1 MSIAEA
7 AVEPRNEYVD
17 FWNTILV
24 PKFVRWRHIIVDG
37 LTLHSAKIFP
47 SLEVHEG
54 DKVVDAGC
62 GFGDTAIQLA
72 RLVGPTGSVLAV
84 DCCDG
89 FLAYGRQDAKAAG
102 ISNVTFLEADVQ
114 AYPFKPVHD
123 FCFSRFG
130 TQFFESPVAGLRNMR
145 ATLKPGGVMTMVVWR
160 GIKDN
165 PWLGLGKETV
175 LKFLPPPGENA
186 LSCGPGP
193 FSMADTGV
201 VTKQLEIAGYKD
213 IQFEQVDAELFVGN
227 DVDDAVAFQLAIGPA
242 GEVYR
247 EAGELAEQRH
257 GEIHRNCH
265 HLAMGEIHHPHDAE
279 DHRQAERCAA
289 RVDQPQRQQLD
300 REQQHRRREEQ
311 YQRPAARHA
320 HDVRFQARD
329 RWPLREPR
337 SPRRQRAPT
346 PLFEEQQHRGQ
357 RRERTEDELRSQD
370 DASRDQR
377 SGQRRAGANGE
388 WGEHETPL
396 LAPVF
401 VVERAAQ
408 PRQPARDALAYSLCQ
423 TKRSGAGRLTG
434 MQWPPASKA
443 AARGSRSR

>member
-1 MSIAEA
+1 MSNAEA

-54 DKVVDAGC
+54 DQVVDAGC

-72 RLVGPTGSVLAV
+72 RLVGPAGSVLAV

-89 FLAYGRQDAKAAG
+89 FLAFGRQDAKAAG
-102 ISNVTFLEADVQ
+102 VTNVTFLEADVQ
-114 AYPFKPVHD
+114 TYPFKPVHD

-130 TQFFESPVAGLRNMR
+130 TQFFENPVAGLRNMR

-165 PWLGLGKETV
+165 PWLGHAKDVV
-175 LKFLPPPGENA
+175 LRYLPPPGENA
-186 LSCGPGP
+186 LTCGPGP

-213 IQFEQVDAELFVGN
+213 IEFEQVDAELFVGN

-247 EAGELAEQRH
+247 EAGALGEQRH
-257 GEIHRNCH
+257 DEIAAALKAE
-265 HLAMGEIHHPHDAE
+265 LAK
-279 DHRQAERCAA
+279 
-289 RVDQPQRQQLD
+289 
-300 REQQHRRREEQ
+300 
-311 YQRPAARHA
+311 YQRPNGIIMDSSSWKVSARN
-320 HDVRFQARD
+320 
-329 RWPLREPR
+329 P
-337 SPRRQRAPT
+337 
-346 PLFEEQQHRGQ
+346 G
-357 RRERTEDELRSQD
+357 
-370 DASRDQR
+370 
-377 SGQRRAGANGE
+377 
-388 WGEHETPL
+388 
-396 LAPVF
+396 
-401 VVERAAQ
+401 
-408 PRQPARDALAYSLCQ
+408 
-423 TKRSGAGRLTG
+423 
-434 MQWPPASKA
+434 
-443 AARGSRSR
+443 

>member
-1 MSIAEA
+1 MSNVEA

-72 RLVGPTGSVLAV
+72 RLVGPSGSVLAV

-89 FLAYGRQDAKAAG
+89 FLAYGRQDAAAAG

-114 AYPFKPVHD
+114 SYPFKPVHD

-130 TQFFESPVAGLRNMR
+130 TQFFENPVAGLRNMR

-160 GIKDN
+160 GIRDN
-165 PWLGLGKETV
+165 PWLGHAKDVV
-175 LKFLPPPGENA
+175 LKYLPPPGENA

-201 VTKQLEIAGYKD
+201 VTKQLEIAGYRD
-213 IQFEQVDAELFVGN
+213 IEFEQIDAELFVGK
-227 DVDDAVAFQLAIGPA
+227 DVDDAVAFQLALGPA

-247 EAGELAEQRH
+247 EAGELAEKRH
-257 GEIHRNCH
+257 DEIAAALSVE
-265 HLAMGEIHHPHDAE
+265 LAK
-279 DHRQAERCAA
+279 
-289 RVDQPQRQQLD
+289 
-300 REQQHRRREEQ
+300 
-311 YQRPAARHA
+311 YQRPNGIIMDSSSWKVTARN
-320 HDVRFQARD
+320 
-329 RWPLREPR
+329 P
-337 SPRRQRAPT
+337 
-346 PLFEEQQHRGQ
+346 G
-357 RRERTEDELRSQD
+357 
-370 DASRDQR
+370 
-377 SGQRRAGANGE
+377 
-388 WGEHETPL
+388 
-396 LAPVF
+396 
-401 VVERAAQ
+401 
-408 PRQPARDALAYSLCQ
+408 
-423 TKRSGAGRLTG
+423 
-434 MQWPPASKA
+434 
-443 AARGSRSR
+443 